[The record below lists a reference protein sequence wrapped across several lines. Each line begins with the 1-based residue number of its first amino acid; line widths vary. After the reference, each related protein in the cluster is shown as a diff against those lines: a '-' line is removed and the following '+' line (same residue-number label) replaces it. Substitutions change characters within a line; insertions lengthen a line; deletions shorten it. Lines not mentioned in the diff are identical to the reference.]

1 MGMEAGECLG
11 SLGVVR
17 QILASY
23 PRVRNLL
30 ENERIGNGVF
40 QMDLDDPEHAQ
51 GMSAALWDLSLLASH
66 YHPTCAAAAREV
78 ANLPL
83 NGAIA
88 PPPGSHARASS
99 PRRTPR
105 CEATS
110 TRPWSSRRRRA
121 KPRAPRERKSF
132 VDVFSDDFAASVAT
146 TDSHG
151 TDTDA
156 TVPDADFRRH
166 FKRQRAHVARA
177 SLLRERDGLARLSRR
192 APRRRDH
199 RASLLRHD
207 KETSLKK

>member
-1 MGMEAGECLG
+1 MGLNRWTRRAWRRFQASRVASMGMEAGECLG

-51 GMSAALWDLSLLASH
+51 GMSAVLWDLSLLASH

-88 PPPGSHARASS
+88 PPPGSHAPSELAKTHSTLRGDFNPPMVEPPTLAPSLARS
-99 PRRTPR
+99 RTKIL
-105 CEATS
+105 
-110 TRPWSSRRRRA
+110 RRRLQR
-121 KPRAPRERKSF
+121 R
-132 VDVFSDDFAASVAT
+132 
-146 TDSHG
+146 
-151 TDTDA
+151 
-156 TVPDADFRRH
+156 FRR
-166 FKRQRAHVARA
+166 QR
-177 SLLRERDGLARLSRR
+177 
-192 APRRRDH
+192 
-199 RASLLRHD
+199 RHH
-207 KETSLKK
+207 